1 MRASITTQ
9 HFLTAF
15 KCCLKWKIFCIP
27 ILISKT
33 KKILNWAVFV
43 MKRVKTGIQN
53 AKKDIEKRPDWQI
66 CLQKL
71 FSGSLREILS
81 VFVSVWKVLINS
93 QQDDY
98 LGRARGD
105 FGVYLSK
112 LQIRGRPQSG
122 QLRKLRRL
130 IWPNSSQHEKSAGC
144 ARLSDQ

>member
-1 MRASITTQ
+1 
-9 HFLTAF
+9 
-15 KCCLKWKIFCIP
+15 
-27 ILISKT
+27 
-33 KKILNWAVFV
+33 

-105 FGVYLSK
+105 FGVE
-112 LQIRGRPQSG
+112 I
-122 QLRKLRRL
+122 
-130 IWPNSSQHEKSAGC
+130 
-144 ARLSDQ
+144 